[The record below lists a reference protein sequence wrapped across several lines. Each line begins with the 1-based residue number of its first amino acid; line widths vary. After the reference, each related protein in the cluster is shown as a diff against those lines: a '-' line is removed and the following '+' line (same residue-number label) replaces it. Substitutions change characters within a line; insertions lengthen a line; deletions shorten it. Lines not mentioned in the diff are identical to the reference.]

1 MKAENDRAENHQ
13 RTVSR
18 RELLKGLAFG
28 GLALTGA
35 AGALKACAPLVREID
50 EPQIDEREADEGET
64 RRPGAPSYRLPTED
78 GEWRPPVSHAA
89 RLPTG
94 GAEIRIDGLGT
105 FGFDASDV
113 ETVRPDIFRPGHFS
127 LFDILVHLSQTG
139 DIDLDYHFDE
149 AMDTHVIDAVDGQ
162 QGWWYNA
169 HYPAGWFEASV
180 TPMDLYPYKTGSVVR
195 LDSISEDR
203 LAPIYQS
210 YREEMQRLAAN
221 GGQVV
226 IPDLTIRAPSG
237 RIEFQDVVVTPHD
250 VRSDMLQP
258 GVVTAL
264 DAIIS
269 LAEQGHISNLE
280 LTWYERIA
288 RADPVDSYWVER
300 INDDVASGG
309 CGFVYEC
316 GSREFAGFAGA
327 HNHIP
332 ADVQVSRSPEYAL
345 WFWICL
351 GRAGL

>member
-1 MKAENDRAENHQ
+1 METKNDGFERGGSGL
-13 RTVSR
+13 SR
-18 RELLKGLAFG
+18 RELLKGMAYG
-28 GLALTGA
+28 GLLLTGA
-35 AGALKACAPLVREID
+35 ASVLSACGRQVPEID
-50 EPQIDEREADEGET
+50 DPRADDLKGDERETGEA
-64 RRPGAPSYRLPTED
+64 RAPTYRLPTED
-78 GEWRPPVSHAA
+78 GDWIPATSHVA
-89 RLPTG
+89 RLPTDQG
-94 GAEIRIDGLGT
+94 RIRIDGVGT
-105 FGFDASDV
+105 FGFDSNQV

-127 LFDILVHLSQTG
+127 LFDILVHLSEIG
-139 DIDLDYHFDE
+139 DLALDYHFDE
-149 AMDTHVIDAVDGQ
+149 AMDTNVIDAVDGE

-169 HYPAGWFEASV
+169 YYPAGWFEASV
-180 TPMDLYPYKTGSVVR
+180 TPMDHYPYKAGSAVR

-210 YREEMQRLAAN
+210 YREEVQRLAAN

-226 IPDLTIRAPSG
+226 IPDRTIRAPSG

-269 LAEQGHISNLE
+269 LAEQGHISDLE

>member
-1 MKAENDRAENHQ
+1 MGTKNDSGEHDR
-13 RTVSR
+13 RRLTR
-18 RELLKGLAFG
+18 RELLKGMAWS

-35 AGALKACAPLVREID
+35 AGVLSSCGLRVRETEEREID
-50 EPQIDEREADEGET
+50 QRETSEGEDVQ
-64 RRPGAPSYRLPTED
+64 PGAPSYRLPTED
-78 GEWRPPVSHAA
+78 GEWTPPVSHVA
-89 RLPTG
+89 RLPAG
-94 GAEIRIDGLGT
+94 GAEIRIDGLGA
-105 FGFDASDV
+105 FGFDASQV

-127 LFDILVHLSQTG
+127 LFDILVHLSEMG

-149 AMDTHVIDAVDGQ
+149 GMDTHVIDAVDGE

-180 TPMDLYPYKTGSVVR
+180 TPMDHYPYKSGTVVR
-195 LDSISEDR
+195 LDSIGEDR
-203 LAPIYQS
+203 LTPIYQS
-210 YREEMQRLAAN
+210 YREEVERLAAN

-237 RIEFQDVVVTPHD
+237 RVEFQDVVVTAHD
-250 VRSDMLQP
+250 VRSDLFQP

-269 LAEQGHISNLE
+269 LAEQGRISNLM
-280 LTWYERIA
+280 LTWYQRIA

-332 ADVQVSRSPEYAL
+332 ADAQVSRSPEYAL